1 MNTCSFTGHRQIK
14 NAHSNAI
21 LPVLDQEISNAY
33 ERGCRTFLAGGAI
46 GFDTIAAREVIKF
59 RLTHPDVRLVLY
71 LPCMDQDKLWS
82 EEQREAYAHIL
93 SSADEVIYVRDAYVE
108 GCMRERNFLLASKC
122 DMIICYV
129 GHSRSGA
136 AQTMRMA
143 DSMGKE
149 IVNIYN
155 ILEES
160 IR

>member
-1 MNTCSFTGHRQIK
+1 MKACSFTGHRQIK
-14 NAHSNAI
+14 GEHFDVL
-21 LPVLDQEISNAY
+21 LPVLDREIDRAY

-59 RLTHPDVRLVLY
+59 RLTHPDVRLVLC
-71 LPCMDQDKLWS
+71 LPCMDQDKHWK
-82 EEQREAYAHIL
+82 EEQRAAYAHIL
-93 SSADEVIYVRDAYVE
+93 SSADEVIYVRDTYSD

-129 GHSRSGA
+129 GYSRSGA
-136 AQTMRMA
+136 SQTMRMA

-149 IVNIYN
+149 IVNIYS

-160 IR
+160 TQ